1 MAQAYICLG
10 TCPSGGISPTS
21 YKSLLVAG
29 PAATPLAATFG
40 AADADTSSLTR
51 GGLTPEWAFEC
62 TAMTISSSTAK
73 PARCTV
79 PCVMLHCRNVCQFVP
94 SLKRN
99 LNQPTAAK
107 RAQTANRYPAIRK
120 PFGGTAA
127 ALGQHNRRCT
137 AWPVAVRISGW
148 VTARQSPICG
158 LSALVSKEYLI
169 IAPVIVLV

>member
-51 GGLTPEWAFEC
+51 GGLSPEWAFEC

-107 RAQTANRYPAIRK
+107 RAQTANCYLRTPRPLAK
-120 PFGGTAA
+120 VAA
-127 ALGQHNRRCT
+127 AVSQRTGHR
-137 AWPVAVRISGW
+137 
-148 VTARQSPICG
+148 
-158 LSALVSKEYLI
+158 SA
-169 IAPVIVLV
+169 